1 MNCMKRSFTQLD
13 LIKYLYAE
21 LDEDSSMAILEWI
34 LSDEKRSQ
42 RFEDLAESKKQLYSE
57 SISPSESSLRKILAY
72 SEGLSL
78 EAHR

>member
-1 MNCMKRSFTQLD
+1 MKRNFTQLD

-21 LDEDSSMAILEWI
+21 LDEESSMAILEWI
-34 LSDEKRSQ
+34 LSSEKRSQ
-42 RFEDLAESKKQLYSE
+42 RFNDLAESKKQLDCE
-57 SISPSESSLRKILAY
+57 SISPSESSILKILAF